1 MSGALISAKPPA
13 WPDRGRFLAFL
24 RFLLWFYL
32 AFFPVYFG
40 AGAIAAQS
48 GRATEWFFAWE
59 REIPLIRWMIWPYF
73 SIFPLFLLPLFH
85 LNPQQIARLSRQST
99 LTILIAGLFFVL
111 LPMRRGFAASPVDGC
126 YRPIFGLLG
135 SVDTPH
141 NLAPSLHVAFGALIL
156 LACAE
161 RTTPAWARL
170 YFLLF
175 AVLSTSTVLV
185 HQHHVVDVVT
195 GAALAVLVRRM
206 APIDPRLRPSCADA

>member
-1 MSGALISAKPPA
+1 MSDDLKSKKPPA

-24 RFLLWFYL
+24 RFLLFFYL
-32 AFFPVYFG
+32 AFFPIYFG
-40 AGAIAAQS
+40 AGALAAHS
-48 GRATEWFFAWE
+48 GRATNLYFSWE
-59 REIPLIRWMIWPYF
+59 SDIPLIPWMIWAYF
-73 SIFPLFLLPLFH
+73 SVFPLFLLPLFH
-85 LNPQQIARLSRQST
+85 LSPQEIARLSRQST
-99 LTILIAGLFFVL
+99 LTILFAGFFFVL
-111 LPMRRGFAASPVDGC
+111 WPMRRGFATSAVDGF
-126 YRPIFGLLG
+126 YRTVFDLLG

-161 RTTPAWARL
+161 RTTPSWARL

-195 GAALAVLVRRM
+195 GAALALLVRRM
-206 APIDPRLRPSCADA
+206 APIDRRFWPSLADA